1 VAELE
6 LSLRYKTLPAKVGLG
21 VMGVLFPVWALVLPF
36 CLGLFISL
44 LIQAAAAIPPLVA
57 AAVLLGLILLPMLGV
72 LMTAVCEDD
81 RILVSKEGIAFP
93 LFMLPGLGY
102 RRERVWSDLAQ
113 AQIQWSRGPK
123 LKSGDKLILYFK
135 SGGRAVCGLTD
146 ISKSDVEQMLLAI
159 EIWGSGCERQPELI
173 EFQNTVQNENKGLET
188 LSYTQ
193 MWEEELSRRFN
204 ATSFVPLEPGHVLQG
219 GRLKVVRQ
227 LAFGGLSAIY
237 LVQREGLDLVCLKE
251 AVIPAS
257 ADEDSRLKAVEMF
270 NREAALL
277 IKLNHPQIAKVLD
290 HFDDG
295 GRNYLLI
302 EYINGQDL
310 RQLVKQHGPQAEE
323 TVLRWGLQVAEIL
336 AYLHDRSVPIIHRD
350 VTPDNLVVRDD
361 GTLTMIDFGAANEFV
376 GTATGTLVGKQSY
389 IAPEQFR
396 CKATTQSD
404 IYALGGTMYYLVTGR
419 DPEAL
424 MESHPK
430 EVNAEISDAA
440 DALIAKCTMLD
451 VTQRYARAS
460 DVHAAISE
468 VLDAAHAPAA
478 SISAQ
483 G

>member
-6 LSLRYKTLPAKVGLG
+6 LSIRYKTLPVKVGLG
-21 VMGVLFPVWALVLPF
+21 VMSVLFPVWALVLPF

-44 LIQAAAAIPPLVA
+44 LIQSAATIPPLVA
-57 AAVLLGLILLPMLGV
+57 AAVLLGLLLLPVLGI

-81 RILVSKEGIAFP
+81 RILVSKEGLAFP
-93 LFMLPGLGY
+93 LFMLPALGY

-113 AQIQWSRGPK
+113 AQIRWSRGP
-123 LKSGDKLILYFK
+123 SPARGDKLVLFFK
-135 SGGRAVCGLTD
+135 SGGRAVCGLGG
-146 ISKSDVEQMLLAI
+146 ISNSDLEQFLLAV

-173 EFQNTVQNENKGLET
+173 EFQNTLQNENKGLET

-204 ATSFVPLEPGHVLQG
+204 ATSFVPLEPGHLLQG
-219 GRLKVVRQ
+219 GRLKVLRQ

-237 LVQREGLDLVCLKE
+237 LAQRAGLDLVCLKE
-251 AVIPAS
+251 SVIPAS
-257 ADEDSRLKAVEMF
+257 ANEEARLKAVEMF
-270 NREAALL
+270 NREADLL
-277 IKLNHPQIAKVLD
+277 VKLNHPQIAKVLD
-290 HFDDG
+290 HFADG

-323 TVLRWGLQVAEIL
+323 TVLKWGVQICEIL
-336 AYLHDRSVPIIHRD
+336 AYLHERIIPIIHRD
-350 VTPDNLVVRDD
+350 VTPDNLVVRED
-361 GTLTMIDFGAANEFV
+361 GMLTLIDFGAANEFV

-396 CKATTQSD
+396 CRATTQSD
-404 IYALGGTMYYLVTGR
+404 IYALGGTMFYLLTGR

-430 EVNAEISDAA
+430 EINADISDAA
-440 DALIAKCTMLD
+440 DTIIANCTKLE
-451 VTQRYARAS
+451 VGQRFSKAA
-460 DVHAAISE
+460 DAHAAI
-468 VLDAAHAPAA
+468 LDALESAHAPAGGA
-478 SISAQ
+478 RK